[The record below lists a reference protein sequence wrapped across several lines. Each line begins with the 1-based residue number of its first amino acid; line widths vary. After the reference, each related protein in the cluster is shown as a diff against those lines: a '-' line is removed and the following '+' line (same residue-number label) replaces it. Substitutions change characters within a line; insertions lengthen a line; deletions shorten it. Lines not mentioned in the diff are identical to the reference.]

1 MRAISEDQIFSFE
14 GNLEQ
19 SFKDYFDSVGLEVSD
34 SNNPEVLPTNF
45 IGIEVEIGS
54 ATGKA
59 IYKPDGHPEYSQYSF
74 TVSVTVETERDEDS
88 TIEEIE
94 RKHQQLVAGIRKH
107 LSVSNA
113 KGNIEDYLNFY
124 EINTLMPTGS
134 SREINDSTDME
145 QTTLVYEGQFSILST
160 AWPL

>member
-14 GNLEQ
+14 GNLEK
-19 SFKDYFDSVGLEVSD
+19 SFKDYLQSVGLEVGD
-34 SNNPEVLPTNF
+34 SNNPEVLPSNF

-59 IYKPDGHPEYSQYSF
+59 IHKPDGQPEYSQYAF
-74 TVSVTVETERDEDS
+74 TVSVTVSTDRDEDS
-88 TIEEIE
+88 TIDEI
-94 RKHQQLVAGIRKH
+94 RKKHQQLVAGIRKH
-107 LSVSNA
+107 LAVSNA
-113 KGNIEDYLNFY
+113 KGKIDDFLDFY

-134 SREINDSTDME
+134 SREVNDSTDMD

-160 AWPL
+160 VWPL